1 MILGATGLVGGE
13 CLRLVQ
19 PHRAFDRVVVLT
31 RRPLPNELLG
41 PKVEQH
47 VVNFDHL
54 TASSHLF
61 AVNQIICAMGTTM
74 KQARTRRAFRTVDLL
89 YPLTAAHLGIEKRVS
104 HFLVVS
110 ALGADP
116 RSPIFYNRIK
126 GELEKGLTSLP
137 YKSLTI
143 ARPSILVGKRAR
155 SRPGERIA
163 AHISFLTPARLKPID
178 ASDVAA
184 AIVHQAALDEAGLRV
199 IDSADLRKIAQA
211 SRSAREDRD
220 VSHPSPHVAVET
232 SVA

>member
-13 CLRLVQ
+13 CLRLAQ
-19 PHRAFDRVVVLT
+19 AHEAFERVVVLT
-31 RRPLPNELLG
+31 RRPLASELLG

-47 VVNFDHL
+47 IVNFDLL
-54 TASSHLF
+54 TSSSHLF
-61 AVNQIICAMGTTM
+61 AVNQIICAIGTTM

-89 YPLTAAHLGIEKRVS
+89 YPLTAAHLGVEKRVS

-137 YKSLTI
+137 YRSLTI
-143 ARPSILVGKRAR
+143 ARPSILVGKRD
-155 SRPGERIA
+155 RPRTGERIMA
-163 AHISFLTPARLKPID
+163 GISFLTPSRLRPIN

-184 AIVHQAALDEAGLRV
+184 AIVHQAVLDEAGLRV
-199 IDSADLRKIAQA
+199 IDSADLRKIAQ
-211 SRSAREDRD
+211 SARSGHEDREA
-220 VSHPSPHVAVET
+220 SQPAAHVTAET